1 MRRQKPALSGE
12 TDNGELVTEGE
23 DGMTQDRK
31 YFMRVTIELYDSADP
46 KTRRYT
52 APAEHFEGVFVARD
66 DDEARVKQAR
76 CWHVSGV
83 AVYRELRRLQM
94 TDRKDW

>member
-1 MRRQKPALSGE
+1 MKGGERFHSGLMG
-12 TDNGELVTEGE
+12 GEEG
-23 DGMTQDRK
+23 GMTQDRR
-31 YFMRVTIELYDSADP
+31 YFMRVTIELYDRADP

-66 DDEARVKQAR
+66 DDEARIKQAR

-83 AVYRELRRLQM
+83 AIYRELQRLQM